1 MVAAYGG
8 PPRPEQPVAVAPAP
22 ADKGKVEV
30 SSIAVKGGTIDNAPQ
45 VAEGM
50 RAAFGRCYAKG
61 LTTDPSAQG
70 QVTLTVRIGA
80 AGQVLGVSVQRTTNV
95 PAQVASCMTVRAGSA
110 EFAPPKAAKGQVTLD
125 MTVTLT
131 P

>member
-1 MVAAYGG
+1 
-8 PPRPEQPVAVAPAP
+8 
-22 ADKGKVEV
+22 
-30 SSIAVKGGTIDNAPQ
+30 
-45 VAEGM
+45 M